1 VNLLGARGG
10 AEEAS
15 GAAKAIRI
23 GLDGKRVVF
32 GVRIRFA
39 FQGAQQFLP

>member
-23 GLDGKRVVF
+23 GLDGNALYLA
-32 GVRIRFA
+32 FA
-39 FQGAQQFLP
+39 FDSPSRRSASS